1 MPSVVLM
8 PVKVNASMLCIPMDW
23 ATKDEPQMMAVIRSS
38 TIPIGLVR
46 RIVFPF
52 FMYKAKEIY
61 IKAVGFARC
70 WYWNEA
76 DLLTKMRFL
85 GFGK

>member
-1 MPSVVLM
+1 MP
-8 PVKVNASMLCIPMDW
+8 IDW

-61 IKAVGFARC
+61 IKAVGFARS
-70 WYWNEA
+70 
-76 DLLTKMRFL
+76 
-85 GFGK
+85 